1 LELIQEEN
9 TILANERNTSK
20 LSDFTQLLKLRLSW
34 LVVFSALT
42 AYFMGTTD
50 YSWVKISML
59 TLGGFLVTGSSN
71 AFNQII
77 ERDLDRLMD
86 RTQNRP
92 MPQGRLSR
100 LEALVFS
107 ALTGIIGIGILWVF
121 MNPLSGILGLL
132 ALLSYVAV
140 YTPMKRITPFAVF
153 VGAFPGA
160 VPPLLGWVAATGEI
174 DLYGLVLFSIQFI
187 WQFPHFWSLAWV
199 LEEDYLKAGFRMLP
213 SAQGKSKASAF
224 QVLAYTIGLIPLG
237 LLPFLFRMVSPVATA
252 ILLICG
258 IYFSIKAIK
267 LYRSLERAD
276 ARALM
281 FASFIYLPIVQVVMT
296 LDHLFILPYWIK

>member
-1 LELIQEEN
+1 MELIQED
-9 TILANERNTSK
+9 TPVLANNRHTSK

-50 YSWVKISML
+50 YSWIKILML

-92 MPQGRLSR
+92 MPQGRLRSV
-100 LEALVFS
+100 EALVFS
-107 ALTGIIGIGILWVF
+107 AVTGIVGIGLLWVF
-121 MNPLSGILGLL
+121 TNPLSGILGVL

-140 YTPMKRITPFAVF
+140 YTPLKRLSPFAVF

-160 VPPLLGWVAATGEI
+160 VPPLLGWVAATNEI
-174 DLYGLVLFSIQFI
+174 GLYGMVLFSIQFI

-199 LEEDYLKAGFRMLP
+199 LEDDYLKAGFRMLP
-213 SAQGKSKASAF
+213 SLQGKSKASAF

-237 LLPFLFRMVSPVATA
+237 LLPFLFRMVSPIATA
-252 ILLICG
+252 ILLACG
-258 IYFSIKAIK
+258 IYFSIKALM
-267 LYRSLERAD
+267 LYRSLDRAD

-281 FASFIYLPIVQVVMT
+281 FASFIYLPVVQVVMT
-296 LDHLFILPYWIK
+296 LDHLFILPYWMR

>member
-1 LELIQEEN
+1 MELVQEDN
-9 TILANERNTSK
+9 PVLANNRHTSK
-20 LSDFTQLLKLRLSW
+20 LSDYTQLLKLRLSW

-50 YSWVKISML
+50 YSWMKILML

-86 RTQNRP
+86 RTHNRP
-92 MPQGRLSR
+92 MPQGRLSKV
-100 LEALVFS
+100 EALIFS
-107 ALTGIIGIGILWVF
+107 ALTGIVGIVVLWVF

-160 VPPLLGWVAATGEI
+160 VPPLLGWVAASGDI
-174 DLYGLVLFSIQFI
+174 GLYGLVLFSIQFI

-199 LEEDYLKAGFRMLP
+199 LEDDYLKAGFRMLP
-213 SAQGKSKASAF
+213 SSQGKSKASAF

-237 LLPFLFRMVSPVATA
+237 LLPFLFRMVSPIATA

-258 IYFSIKAIK
+258 IYFSLKAIM
-267 LYRSLERAD
+267 LYRSLDRAD

-281 FASFIYLPIVQVVMT
+281 FASFIYLPVVQVVMT
-296 LDHLFILPYWIK
+296 LDHLFILPYWMR

>member
-1 LELIQEEN
+1 LELVQEDN
-9 TILANERNTSK
+9 PVLANNRHTSK
-20 LSDFTQLLKLRLSW
+20 LSDYTQLLKLRLSW

-50 YSWVKISML
+50 YSWMKILML

-86 RTQNRP
+86 RTHNRP
-92 MPQGRLSR
+92 MPQGRLSKV
-100 LEALVFS
+100 EALIFS
-107 ALTGIIGIGILWVF
+107 ALTGIVGIVVLWVF

-160 VPPLLGWVAATGEI
+160 VPPLLGWVAASGDI
-174 DLYGLVLFSIQFI
+174 GLYGLVLFSIQFI

-199 LEEDYLKAGFRMLP
+199 LEDDYLKAGFRMLP
-213 SAQGKSKASAF
+213 SSQGKSKASAF

-237 LLPFLFRMVSPVATA
+237 LLPFLFRMVSPIATA

-258 IYFSIKAIK
+258 IYFSLKAIM
-267 LYRSLERAD
+267 LYRSLDRAD

-281 FASFIYLPIVQVVMT
+281 FASFIYLPVVQVVMT
-296 LDHLFILPYWIK
+296 LDHLFILPYWMR